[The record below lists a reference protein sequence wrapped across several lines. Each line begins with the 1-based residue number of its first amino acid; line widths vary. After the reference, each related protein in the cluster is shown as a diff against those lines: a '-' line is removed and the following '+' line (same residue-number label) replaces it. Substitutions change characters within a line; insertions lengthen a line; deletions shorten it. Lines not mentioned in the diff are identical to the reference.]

1 MPSKQSCKQS
11 FASLHGGKQE
21 LPTMELQISDTA
33 MFSIGELATLLGKDR
48 KTIRNYTEP
57 KRADG
62 TAKYDYLRFKVSK
75 VNGRKVFTGREVK
88 RFINNFF

>member
-1 MPSKQSCKQS
+1 
-11 FASLHGGKQE
+11 
-21 LPTMELQISDTA
+21 MELTISDTA
-33 MFSIGELATLLGKDR
+33 MFSIGELAKLIGKDR

-75 VNGRKVFTGREVK
+75 ANGRKVFIGKEIK
-88 RFINNFF
+88 RFITNYF

>member
-1 MPSKQSCKQS
+1 
-11 FASLHGGKQE
+11 
-21 LPTMELQISDTA
+21 MEIQISDTA
-33 MFSIGELATLLGKDR
+33 MFSIGELAKLLGKDR

-75 VNGRKVFTGREVK
+75 VNGRKVIMGREVN
-88 RFINNFF
+88 RFFHNVF

>member
-1 MPSKQSCKQS
+1 
-11 FASLHGGKQE
+11 
-21 LPTMELQISDTA
+21 MELQISDTA
-33 MFSIGELATLLGKDR
+33 MFSIGELAELLGKDR

-75 VNGRKVFTGREVK
+75 ANGRKVFIGKEIK
-88 RFINNFF
+88 RFITNYF

>member
-1 MPSKQSCKQS
+1 
-11 FASLHGGKQE
+11 
-21 LPTMELQISDTA
+21 MELTISDTE
-33 MFSIGELATLLGKDR
+33 MFSIGELAKRLGKDR

-75 VNGRKVFTGREVK
+75 VNGRKVIMGKEVN
-88 RFINNFF
+88 RFFNNFF

>member
-1 MPSKQSCKQS
+1 
-11 FASLHGGKQE
+11 
-21 LPTMELQISDTA
+21 
-33 MFSIGELATLLGKDR
+33 MFSIGELAKLLGKDR

-75 VNGRKVFTGREVK
+75 VNGRKTFIGKEVK
-88 RFINNFF
+88 RFMTNYF

>member
-1 MPSKQSCKQS
+1 MR
-11 FASLHGGKQE
+11 GGRQE
-21 LPTMELQISDTA
+21 QQTMELQISDTA

-62 TAKYDYLRFKVSK
+62 TAKFDYLRFKVSK
-75 VNGRKVFTGREVK
+75 ANGRKVFIGKEIK
-88 RFINNFF
+88 RFITNYF